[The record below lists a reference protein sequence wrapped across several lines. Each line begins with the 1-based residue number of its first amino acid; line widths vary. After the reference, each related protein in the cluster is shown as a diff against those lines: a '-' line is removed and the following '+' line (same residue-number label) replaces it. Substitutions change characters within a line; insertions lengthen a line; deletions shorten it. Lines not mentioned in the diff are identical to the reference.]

1 MTGQGQAIPKR
12 CLLIAPLTFYSFHR
26 TLAGGLE
33 QYGYKVDMLNEEFP
47 ANSFGK
53 VLGKLG
59 LSLLRQLTLRGL
71 KARLDGRGTYDLILI
86 IKGRGLGPEALT
98 YLRNKAR
105 RIVGYNFDSFRFN
118 PSPLDWHHLTD
129 RYTTFDIHDAADY
142 GIPLVHLF
150 SAAQMPPVAYR
161 TYDISIIQRIHT
173 ERLAYADL
181 LLRSLPSGTRP
192 FIFLYE
198 SSLLTL
204 ALGLLRHPRL
214 YARLWPHISFK
225 PLSQEQAMAALAASK
240 VTFDYAMPQ
249 QSGITIRCFEA
260 QSLGVAVLTNNLAA
274 VESGYFDSDSIAYLP
289 KLADT
294 ATISA
299 LVTDLARRSH
309 SSRRRSLDDFL
320 NDLLSETA
328 TPAAQ
333 RSIIAGDTV

>member
-1 MTGQGQAIPKR
+1 MTGQGQDIPKR

-33 QYGYKVDMLNEEFP
+33 QRGYTVDMLNEEFP

-59 LSLLRQLTLRGL
+59 LSLLRQFTLQGL
-71 KARLDGRGTYDLILI
+71 KARLDGRSAYDLVLI
-86 IKGRGLGPEALT
+86 IKGRGLGAEALT
-98 YLRNKAR
+98 YLRTKTR

-118 PSPLDWHHLTD
+118 PSPLDWHYLTD

-142 GIPLVHLF
+142 GIPLVPLF
-150 SAAQMPPVAYR
+150 SAVQMPPVAER
-161 TYDISIIQRIHT
+161 PYDISIIQRIHT

-181 LLRSLPSGTRP
+181 LLSSLPPGTRS

-225 PLSQEQAMAALAASK
+225 PLSHEQAMAALAASR

-274 VESGYFDSDSIAYLP
+274 VGSGYFDAGSIAYMP
-289 KLADT
+289 KDADT
-294 ATISA
+294 ATISV
-299 LVTDLARRSH
+299 LVSDLALRTPAP
-309 SSRRRSLDDFL
+309 RRRSLGDFL
-320 NDLLSETA
+320 DDLLSETA

-333 RSIIAGDTV
+333 TPTIAGDPA